1 MRYHHKSGCITSF
14 ITASIYSCN
23 HPIYRKCTLYR
34 VGEKGLA
41 VIQQRYD
48 PKTKFTWWADIDQW
62 LVDEIF
68 FHPKFN
74 DFFEKNGGKEKDGL
88 YPTVAVRQ
96 IMWRLRMKPLPK
108 ETWETVFDRKE
119 I

>member
-1 MRYHHKSGCITSF
+1 MRYHHKSGRITSF
-14 ITASIYSCN
+14 ITASVYSCN
-23 HPIYRKCTLYR
+23 HPIYRKCTLYK

-41 VIQQRYD
+41 VIQQRFD
-48 PKTKFTWWADIDQW
+48 SKTKFTWWADIDQW
-62 LVDEIF
+62 LVDEIY

-74 DFFEKNGGKEKDGL
+74 DFFEANGGKEKDGL

-108 ETWETVFDRKE
+108 ETWETVFDRFP